1 MNGTVNQYRMIL
13 AEMQQKFQKFI
24 LKKTNTTNNLNAIF
38 EIKRIA

>member
-13 AEMQQKFQKFI
+13 AEMHQKFI